1 MPPVVSIVG
10 KSKSGKTTLIEKL
23 IRELKSR
30 GYRVATIKHTSQS
43 LTFDEPGKDSW
54 RHTQAGSKAT
64 MISSPDKVV
73 LIKPVARDISLEETA
88 HLLGEDYDIIL
99 TEGFRQGDAPKI
111 EVHRKVAGP
120 PLTTTK
126 KLIAIATDEPLETK
140 TRQFSLED
148 IKGLAD
154 LLEQGFIKP
163 QRERVSLYVNNAPI
177 SLSSFPRQIISNILL
192 AIASSLK
199 GVREVKNLEISLRRE
214 PKQTENDPATD

>member
-30 GYRVATIKHTSQS
+30 GYRVATIKHTAQS

-54 RHTQAGSKAT
+54 RHTQAGSEAT

-73 LIKPVARDISLEETA
+73 LIKPVARDISLEQIA

-99 TEGFRQGDAPKI
+99 TEGFRQGDAPTI
-111 EVHRKVAGP
+111 EVHRKAAGP
-120 PLTTTK
+120 PFTTTK

-163 QRERVSLYVNNAPI
+163 QRERVSLYVNNTPI

-199 GVREVKNLEISLRRE
+199 GVKEIRSLDIFLRKS
-214 PKQTENDPATD
+214 P